1 MNRTIYQFFKLMIPM
16 KNQSKPQP
24 AVFLDRDGVLI
35 HDVDYLSDLNDV
47 KMYDDVPMALSK
59 LKKAGFLLIM
69 ITNQSGVARGYFDE
83 AFVNATY
90 ENIQN
95 KLQTQL
101 VSLDSMFYCPHHVSG
116 HPPFNVECNC
126 RKPLPG
132 MILAADKQFNID
144 LSHSYMIGDKLCDI
158 ELALNTGTTG
168 LLLKTGYGKTQA
180 SQVAAKYPDIKIF
193 NRFFEATDFILS
205 GSKHL

>member
-1 MNRTIYQFFKLMIPM
+1 M

-47 KMYDDVPMALSK
+47 KMYDDVPLALSK
-59 LKKAGFLLIM
+59 LKEAGFLLIM

-83 AFVNATY
+83 AFVKATY
-90 ENIQN
+90 QKIQN
-95 KLQTQL
+95 ILQTHMIT
-101 VSLDSMFYCPHHVSG
+101 LDSMFYCPHHIKG
-116 HPPFNVECNC
+116 KHPYNIDCNC
-126 RKPLPG
+126 RKPSPG
-132 MILAADKQFNID
+132 MIFEADKQFNID

-158 ELALNTGTTG
+158 ELALNTGTEG

-180 SQVAAKYPDIKIF
+180 AQVAAKYSDINIF
-193 NRFFEATDFILS
+193 NRIFEAADYILAQ
-205 GSKHL
+205 SKHY